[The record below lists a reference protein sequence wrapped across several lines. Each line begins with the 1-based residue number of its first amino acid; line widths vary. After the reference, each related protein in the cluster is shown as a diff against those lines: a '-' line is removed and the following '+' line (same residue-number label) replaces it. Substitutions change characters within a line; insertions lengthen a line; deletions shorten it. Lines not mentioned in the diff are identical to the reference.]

1 MSYETHH
8 ESVPGG
14 QLPGTRPTSNSDE
27 LPERKEKMLRAA
39 VLKTP
44 KGFTL
49 IEVLSVVV
57 IIGILAAVAIPSYMN
72 YLADQRAKATEV
84 AVTEVKSRLSL
95 GYARYI
101 LENSGTEPSTIQD
114 IVDLLG
120 TDELPASSNGL
131 VPNMGGFTVTMSG
144 HGGDEATITVTKVKG
159 VDVSMP
165 ADLDNTW
172 TLP

>member
-1 MSYETHH
+1 M
-8 ESVPGG
+8 P
-14 QLPGTRPTSNSDE
+14 
-27 LPERKEKMLRAA
+27 RA
-39 VLKTP
+39 VGLKIP

-49 IEVLSVVV
+49 IEILSVVV

-72 YLADQRAKATEV
+72 YLADQRAKATAV

-101 LENSGTEPSTIQD
+101 LENSGTDPSTITIQD

-144 HGGDEATITVTKVKG
+144 HGGDEATITVTKVKD

>member
-1 MSYETHH
+1 M
-8 ESVPGG
+8 
-14 QLPGTRPTSNSDE
+14 QPT
-27 LPERKEKMLRAA
+27 A

-57 IIGILAAVAIPSYMN
+57 IIGILAAVAIPSY
-72 YLADQRAKATEV
+72 KATMDRSRQKAAE
-84 AVTEVKSRLSL
+84 AAIAEVKSRLTL
-95 GYARYI
+95 GYARFR
-101 LENSGTEPSTIQD
+101 LENSGTDPSTITIQN
-114 IVDLLG
+114 IVDLVG

-144 HGGDEATITVTKVKG
+144 HGGNEATITVTKVKD

-165 ADLDNTW
+165 ADIDNKW
-172 TLP
+172 KIPQ

>member
-1 MSYETHH
+1 M
-8 ESVPGG
+8 
-14 QLPGTRPTSNSDE
+14 QPT
-27 LPERKEKMLRAA
+27 A

-57 IIGILAAVAIPSYMN
+57 IIGILAAIAVPSY
-72 YLADQRAKATEV
+72 KATMDRSRQKAAV
-84 AVTEVKSRLSL
+84 AAIAEVKSRLSL

-101 LENSGTEPSTIQD
+101 LQDSDTESMTIQD

-165 ADLDNTW
+165 ADIDNTW
-172 TLP
+172 EIPEN

>member
-1 MSYETHH
+1 MPH
-8 ESVPGG
+8 
-14 QLPGTRPTSNSDE
+14 
-27 LPERKEKMLRAA
+27 AA
-39 VLKTP
+39 VLKDP

-49 IEVLSVVV
+49 LEVLFVVV
-57 IIGILAAVAIPSYMN
+57 IIGILAAVAIPTYNSHIT
-72 YLADQRAKATEV
+72 RSREKATM
-84 AVTEVKSRLSL
+84 AAIAEVKSRLSL

-101 LENSGTEPSTIQD
+101 LVNNGTEPSSIQN

-120 TDELPASSNGL
+120 TDELPAAANGL

-144 HGGDEATITVTKVKG
+144 HGGDEATITVTKVND
-159 VDVSMP
+159 VDVNMP